1 MIINRKKTA
10 CFFTALTGMAALF
23 AAAPEKTI
31 QDPYG
36 VCSHI
41 SHRAPENVLPEL
53 TRMREAHINWVR
65 TDFTWERIEKKPG
78 RWNFSDFD
86 RTIQLAKE
94 QKINILPIL
103 DYDVP
108 WARPAWKHPDAWN
121 EYVRRTVSRYAKD
134 LRFWEVWNE
143 QNGSNFWRD
152 TASGKNY
159 AALLKRT
166 YETIKK
172 IDPNLTVLYGGTSG
186 VPLAF
191 IEESLK
197 AGAGDYFDVMNIHP
211 YHWQGIPEQMIRQFR
226 ELKALMNRYA
236 VHKPIWITEVGWST
250 ALPSKFYQEV
260 LPPVFRRA
268 GIDPAQSTMA
278 IVNDPANGF
287 QQEINFDF
295 KNLFPEFKAFEE
307 VSFEKLNRLDPAKY
321 PVLVPA
327 FGEAFPARHI
337 PALLNYVKRGGTLL
351 LPAGLPF
358 FYDLRQNKQGKITR
372 VQVGDKYVAQFHIGW
387 EAYWTGDVP
396 EKETYQKPAAE
407 FAGQFEVTFKPTGRF
422 LHDRNLKPGDRF
434 IPVIEAGTD
443 QYRGVNAALY
453 QLNSDLKGNI
463 IVCTSINVVES
474 VSKARQA
481 ELLPRTYLIALAHGI
496 ERIFWYNFR
505 SAKGQP
511 AEREAH
517 FGICQWNLE
526 PLPSFRAYQT
536 LTKLCPSGSTTPS
549 LCRHGN
555 LYLAGWTRGD
565 GTRIW
570 ALWSAFEPEQVQ
582 LSIKGEIQQV
592 INHLGEPQPLPDRSV
607 TAGPSLL
614 YLVGPELVTLQ

>member
-1 MIINRKKTA
+1 MKSLSNWTA
-10 CFFTALTGMAALF
+10 GAI
-23 AAAPEKTI
+23 AAAGLTLSAASPAVTNT
-31 QDPYG
+31 PYG
-36 VCSHI
+36 ICAHVT
-41 SHRAPENVLPEL
+41 RETAPTEFA
-53 TRMREAHINWVR
+53 RMREAGIDWMR
-65 TDFTWERIEKKPG
+65 TDFIWQNVERKPG
-78 RWNFSDFD
+78 EWNFSHLD
-86 RTIQLAKE
+86 TLVEQAKKE
-94 QKINILPIL
+94 GIRLLPIL
-103 DYDVP
+103 DYDTT
-108 WARPAWKHPDAWN
+108 WATPAWKHPDAWS
-121 EYVRRTVSRYAKD
+121 EYVSRTVGRYAEK
-134 LRFWEVWNE
+134 LRYWEVWNE
-143 QNGSNFWRD
+143 QNSQKFWRD
-152 TASGKNY
+152 APNGANY
-159 AALLKRT
+159 ASLLERT
-166 YETIKK
+166 YQEIKR
-172 IDPNLTVLYGGTSG
+172 IDPELTVLYGGTSG

-443 QYRGVNAALY
+443 RYKGAVVALY
-453 QLNSDLKGNI
+453 KLNSDLKGNV
-463 IVCTSINVVES
+463 IVCTKMPIDS
-474 VSKARQA
+474 VSEASQA
-481 ELLPRTYLIALAHGI
+481 ELLPRTYLVALANGV
-496 ERIFWYNFR
+496 ERIFWYKSHSR
-505 SAKGQP
+505 ETRP
-511 AEREAH
+511 DEREAH
-517 FGICQWNLE
+517 FGILRKDYS
-526 PLPSFRAYQT
+526 PKPSFDAYRT
-536 LTKLCPSGSTTPS
+536 LTRLCPSGSTVPELRRS
-549 LCRHGN
+549 GSV
-555 LYLAGWTRGD
+555 YLAGWTRPD
-565 GTRIW
+565 GVKTWAIW
-570 ALWSAFEPEQVQ
+570 TTMYPEKIRLDIRGS
-582 LSIKGEIQQV
+582 LSDTQ
-592 INHLGEPQPLPDRSV
+592 NHLGRKLPPPEAEFTVGPGPLYLIGPESV
-607 TAGPSLL
+607 TFR
-614 YLVGPELVTLQ
+614 